1 MKSVMR
7 SLVVLTLLSTALTA
21 QAQDLAG
28 QWQGTLQ
35 AGKELRLVFM
45 ITRNAAG
52 GGLSGTLH
60 SIDQGGQG
68 IVATVTAQGPTVRL
82 AVAPAGITFEGK
94 LAADG
99 NAIEG
104 TFTQGQGS
112 LPLRLVRATKETAWA
127 LPAPPRTMAADAP
140 TVFEVASIR
149 PSNPGGQGMGLTVR
163 GAEVVTINTTLNDL
177 ISVAYGVHAKQ
188 IIGGPEWMSTER
200 FDVTGRPQAEGI
212 PSQAQ
217 IRGLLR
223 SLIET
228 RFALTSHREKRELG
242 AYALTT
248 ASGGP
253 KMTRNDANPNG
264 LPGVG
269 FKGLGAM
276 VAVNATPADLAMVL
290 QLNVLDR
297 PVIDRTA
304 VQGRYDFTLTWTPD
318 DSQFRSMRVNIPP
331 PAADPNAP
339 PGLFT
344 AIQEQ
349 LGLRLESTNA
359 PVEVI
364 VVDKVQRPEN

>member
-1 MKSVMR
+1 
-7 SLVVLTLLSTALTA
+7 
-21 QAQDLAG
+21 
-28 QWQGTLQ
+28 
-35 AGKELRLVFM
+35 
-45 ITRNAAG
+45 
-52 GGLSGTLH
+52 
-60 SIDQGGQG
+60 
-68 IVATVTAQGPTVRL
+68 
-82 AVAPAGITFEGK
+82 
-94 LAADG
+94 
-99 NAIEG
+99 
-104 TFTQGQGS
+104 
-112 LPLRLVRATKETAWA
+112 
-127 LPAPPRTMAADAP
+127 
-140 TVFEVASIR
+140 
-149 PSNPGGQGMGLTVR
+149 
-163 GAEVVTINTTLNDL
+163 VVTINTTLNDL
-177 ISVAYGVHAKQ
+177 VSVAYGVHAKQ

-212 PSQAQ
+212 PNQAQ

>member
-1 MKSVMR
+1 MKTVMR
-7 SLVVLTLLSTALTA
+7 SLVVVALLSAALMA
-21 QAQDLAG
+21 QTQDLAG

-60 SIDQGGQG
+60 SIDQGGG
-68 IVATVTAQGPTVRL
+68 GLAATVAAQGGTVRIG
-82 AVAPAGITFEGK
+82 VAPAGITFEGK

-99 NAIEG
+99 NAIDG
-104 TFTQGQGS
+104 TFMQGAGS

-127 LPAPPRTMAADAP
+127 LPAPPRAMAADAP
-140 TVFEVASIR
+140 TLFDVASIR
-149 PSNPGGQGMGLTVR
+149 PSNPATQGFGLTVR
-163 GAEVVTINTTLNDL
+163 GAEVVTIGTTLNDL
-177 ISVAYGVHAKQ
+177 MSVAYGVHAKQ
-188 IIGGPEWMSTER
+188 IIGGPDWMSSER
-200 FDVTGRPQAEGI
+200 FDITGRPQAEGI
-212 PSQAQ
+212 PSQTQ
-217 IRGLLR
+217 IRALLR

-228 RFALTSHREKRELG
+228 RFGLTTHREKRELP

-248 ASGGP
+248 SSGGP
-253 KMTRNDANPNG
+253 KMTKNDTNPNG

-276 VAVNATPADLAMVL
+276 GAVNATPADLATVL
-290 QLNVLDR
+290 QLQVLDR
-297 PVIDRTA
+297 PVIDRTGI
-304 VQGRYDFTLTWTPD
+304 QGRYDFTLTWTPD

-331 PAADPNAP
+331 PPTDPNAP

-349 LGLRLESTNA
+349 LGLRLESINA